1 MTRQKTKAERAM
13 ALRLAAVDTATR
25 GAGAEGS
32 ARARRAGG
40 SDLSSGLRLGDGIDV
55 VDGKMQV
62 PLGEGLSLDRDGRI
76 GLSAARDIMV
86 AHIPRFTLPV
96 AYAVFPLSSA
106 TSQSFGGGR
115 ILIDTDNH
123 WFALEPGAV
132 YLLESSV
139 FLYRNQ
145 ANTGAPEN
153 ARVKVQ
159 RVDDLLAAS
168 PLYTDAMEAPTVQLK
183 SANQADPGVTVG
195 IRAIMDLRGSPAP
208 AAFVF
213 AGKSSN
219 DNGDPEYA
227 EWTSVKI
234 ERIG

>member
-1 MTRQKTKAERAM
+1 M
-13 ALRLAAVDTATR
+13 ALRIASLATATR
-25 GAGAEGS
+25 GAGREGS
-32 ARARRAGG
+32 ARARRAGE
-40 SDLSSGLRLGDGIDV
+40 SDLNTGLRLGGGIEV
-55 VDGKMQV
+55 VDGAMEV
-62 PLGEGLSLDRDGRI
+62 PLGEGLKVERDGRI
-76 GLSAARDIMV
+76 GLSLSREITV

-106 TSQSFGGGR
+106 TSQSFGSGR
-115 ILIDTDNH
+115 ISVDADND
-123 WFALEPGAV
+123 WFRLEFGAV

-145 ANTGAPEN
+145 ADTGTPEN

-159 RVDDLLAAS
+159 RVDDLLAES
-168 PLYTDAMEAPTVQLK
+168 PVYTDVLETPSVQLK
-183 SANQADPGVTVG
+183 SSNQADPGVTLG
-195 IRAIMDLRGSPAP
+195 IRAIMDLRGSSAS

-213 AGKSSN
+213 AGKSSVA
-219 DNGDPEYA
+219 NGDPEYA